1 MMKYIITEN
10 QKDRLFVLRR
20 INAIDEIIDNSFN
33 QIWKIFKCS
42 HPFEQFF
49 YMVNLDTVD
58 QLEFEIGDL
67 EKTQEVKNFVNE
79 YLETKREEI
88 RNKYNSKC
96 KSIKV
101 K

>member
-1 MMKYIITEN
+1 MKYIITEN

-20 INAIDEIIDNSFN
+20 INAIDEIIDSSFN

-58 QLEFEIGDL
+58 QLEFEIGDS

-88 RNKYNSKC
+88 RDKYHSKC

>member
-1 MMKYIITEN
+1 MKIIITQE
-10 QKDRLFVLRR
+10 QRDRLFVLRR
-20 INAIDEIIDNSFN
+20 INAIDEIIESSFN

-49 YMVNLDTVD
+49 HMVNLDTVD
-58 QLEFEIGDL
+58 QVEFEINDF
-67 EKTQEVKNFVNE
+67 EKTQKVKNFVSK
-79 YLETKREEI
+79 YLEPKKEEI
-88 RNKYNSKC
+88 RDKYHFKC